1 MSQYFR
7 RKGEKESSVNE
18 MVSKRLVDYFLTL
31 TCEVKPRTDD
41 SSDTASEDSAPPPP
55 PTSPSRGSIDATD
68 RRASTRAIHLSLTA
82 DGGII
87 GNSSSMASE
96 QDSAAGLLNEVTPL
110 VTNRKVVTDKN
121 LKGNVSVMTLDQ
133 KERAIAADF
142 RSVRIP
148 ATQVSNGQSSHLSS
162 EESDAEQKSSTND
175 ATDKKQEDQIQRSK
189 GAKTVVTPT
198 KQKKTKHSNEEEDVL
213 TPSRLRAMDS
223 DSDGEET
230 GHSRIESEVS
240 SLYQE
245 AKTDPNLA
253 HHRHND
259 SENIQLP
266 TFNVLEETE
275 DPLEKRFELH
285 PFISAQY
292 PLEDHAEMPLNPMVS
307 HFCFPQTPT
316 LTTEFQMPRIHY
328 FVLTNE
334 KGNKVYG
341 TCLTV
346 YEEYDFDE
354 DSELGREILDCLREK
369 KVDDINTSLEE
380 QDIEVSL
387 SSIRKTVYAPKVLCI
402 LSSWP
407 YLHSFR
413 EYLGQLYRLA
423 TMTDLMDAPIEKY
436 IMNICEEA
444 PAPPPGVF
452 ELQIKVS
459 LYSRI

>member
-31 TCEVKPRTDD
+31 TCEVKPRTD
-41 SSDTASEDSAPPPP
+41 SSDTDSEDSAPPPP
-55 PTSPSRGSIDATD
+55 PTSPSRGIDAND

-110 VTNRKVVTDKN
+110 MANRKVVTDKQM
-121 LKGNVSVMTLDQ
+121 KGNVSAVNIDQ

-162 EESDAEQKSSTND
+162 EESDVLVEQKGSIHD
-175 ATDKKQEDQIQRSK
+175 AASKIQEE
-189 GAKTVVTPT
+189 AKTVVTPT
-198 KQKKTKHSNEEEDVL
+198 KQKKNKPSDEEEDVL

-230 GHSRIESEVS
+230 GHSRKSEVS

-275 DPLEKRFELH
+275 DPLEKKFELH

-354 DSELGREILDCLREK
+354 DSEVGREIVDFLREK

-459 LYSRI
+459 LYMRMK